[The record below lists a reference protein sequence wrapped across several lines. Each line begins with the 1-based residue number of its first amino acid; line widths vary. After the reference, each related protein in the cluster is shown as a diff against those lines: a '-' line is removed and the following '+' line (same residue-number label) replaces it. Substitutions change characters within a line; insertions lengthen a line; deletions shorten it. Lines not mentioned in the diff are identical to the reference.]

1 MSMRDYPV
9 YDYGLILDEEAIKHI
24 AKRIFSDFSEDEDI
38 FSCWGFELYSEG
50 LCEYVANFTGEA
62 QAVNEDG
69 IVERGCDHIAYYDE
83 EIVYVPMDKYPFLFK
98 KAYGS
103 FTDIIKELK
112 GKVGQYLPENFDY
125 RNNIRHIVGT
135 YYG

>member
-1 MSMRDYPV
+1 MRDYPV
-9 YDYGLILDEEAIKHI
+9 YDYGLILDEKAIKHI
-24 AKRIFSDFSEDEDI
+24 AKRVFIDLSEDEDT
-38 FSCWGFELYSEG
+38 FSCLGYELYSKG
-50 LCEYVANFTGEA
+50 ICEYVSNFTGEA
-62 QAVNEDG
+62 QAINEDG
-69 IVERGCDHIAYYDE
+69 VVEWGCDHVAYCDD
-83 EIVYVPMDKYPFLFK
+83 EIVYVSMDKYPFLFK